1 MITWNYDVVSQL
13 NLELESES
21 ILKLI
26 RTVNQN
32 YYIIQRHKQKK
43 TINLF

>member
-26 RTVNQN
+26 RTVK
-32 YYIIQRHKQKK
+32 IIILFKRHKQKK